1 MIWDVRKY
9 TDYRVNPPTDEAESR
24 VKSLLYLH
32 VDPAGKA
39 GEGFRFPIFGNRI
52 VTDIWGQ
59 DVFEDPDFHHVRYRL
74 EVNAAQIEIRPNTF
88 ASKWE
93 DWEEMVIRETLVPI
107 KGPGIN
113 VVSTEVKKLLKEK
126 MAKNPE
132 FGASLRW
139 TIQARG
145 AGEIW
150 LVLQGLPR
158 PAGFLRRDQ
167 RFSTDYTAGMELYA
181 VKLDIPCN
189 PDRPCMGPI
198 PVIFTRDEDK
208 TKEELADK
216 PETLHPGI
224 TTNLHLKQGKHENF
238 ALKFLAK

>member
-9 TDYRVNPPTDEAESR
+9 TDYRVNPPADEAESR

-126 MAKNPE
+126 MAKIRNSERASDGPSRPE
-132 FGASLRW
+132 ALEKSGWCCRVCP
-139 TIQARG
+139 G
-145 AGEIW
+145 
-150 LVLQGLPR
+150 
-158 PAGFLRRDQ
+158 Q
-167 RFSTDYTAGMELYA
+167 RVS
-181 VKLDIPCN
+181 
-189 PDRPCMGPI
+189 
-198 PVIFTRDEDK
+198 
-208 TKEELADK
+208 
-216 PETLHPGI
+216 
-224 TTNLHLKQGKHENF
+224 
-238 ALKFLAK
+238 